1 MNCIVMKAPAIHY
14 ILKDHLG
21 SWTTITDANGTVEQE
36 LSFDAWGNLRNPDTW
51 TGYTVPEPVVAEP
64 CRSVEGPMFDRG
76 FTGHEHMTA
85 FGLINME
92 SKPAKKIPNSI
103 RDFRCAVAQLGLEP
117 RFKV

>member
-21 SWTTITDANGTVEQE
+21 SWTTITDSEGNVEQE
-36 LSFDAWGNLRNPDTW
+36 LSFDAWGNLWNPATW
-51 TGYTVPEPVVAEP
+51 SGSYSGT
-64 CRSVEGPMFDRG
+64 PMFDRG

-92 SKPAKKIPNSI
+92 SKPAKKIPN
-103 RDFRCAVAQLGLEP
+103 R
-117 RFKV
+117 